1 MSLRTQYVDAGLKNV
16 SLSNFHG
23 VAVRNATIYGKYF
36 PTHTGSKP
44 PPPKR
49 ARSRSANLHLVI
61 MSPRRA
67 EPMNI
72 VEPLVESGVP
82 RDTIRET
89 VPAFRVCRSTQR
101 TGMGAYATSHAHAAL
116 CDGLLFAPRIS
127 GLE

>member
-49 ARSRSANLHLVI
+49 ARSRSANLHLNLNGLKVEK
-61 MSPRRA
+61 RA
-67 EPMNI
+67 QPLSYGRCLI
-72 VEPLVESGVP
+72 VGGS
-82 RDTIRET
+82 R
-89 VPAFRVCRSTQR
+89 F
-101 TGMGAYATSHAHAAL
+101 
-116 CDGLLFAPRIS
+116 
-127 GLE
+127 

>member
-49 ARSRSANLHLVI
+49 ARSRSANLHRLRTATNEI
-61 MSPRRA
+61 YLSPH
-67 EPMNI
+67 
-72 VEPLVESGVP
+72 
-82 RDTIRET
+82 
-89 VPAFRVCRSTQR
+89 F
-101 TGMGAYATSHAHAAL
+101 
-116 CDGLLFAPRIS
+116 
-127 GLE
+127 

>member
-49 ARSRSANLHLVI
+49 ARSRSASLHPLPYRYSKKGLWEGVAKPKSRMTVI
-61 MSPRRA
+61 SVMHH
-67 EPMNI
+67 
-72 VEPLVESGVP
+72 
-82 RDTIRET
+82 DCHDET
-89 VPAFRVCRSTQR
+89 
-101 TGMGAYATSHAHAAL
+101 
-116 CDGLLFAPRIS
+116 
-127 GLE
+127 